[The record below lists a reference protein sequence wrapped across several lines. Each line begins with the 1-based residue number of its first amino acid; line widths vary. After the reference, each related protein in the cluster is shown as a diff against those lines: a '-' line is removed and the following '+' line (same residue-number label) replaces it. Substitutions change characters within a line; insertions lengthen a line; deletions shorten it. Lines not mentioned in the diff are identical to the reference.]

1 MFGYFITS
9 SFSGTSVIGG
19 FIGIISS
26 GALNYKKYKHGEINT
41 TDAGIVVGKEAVTTG
56 LATGVAT
63 AASGILGHGLLIMG
77 GTALAVG
84 ISAKYLLD
92 AGVERL
98 EKKAD

>member
-19 FIGIISS
+19 FVGMISS
-26 GALNYKKYKHGEINT
+26 GASNLKKYKKGEINP
-41 TDAGIVVGKEAVTTG
+41 TDAGIAVGKEAIGTG
-56 LATGVAT
+56 VATGVAA

-84 ISAKYLLD
+84 IGVKYFWD
-92 AGVERL
+92 IGVEKL
-98 EKKAD
+98 EKEVD